1 MKLMKSLKKNRNEK
15 GNTTAKKIKV
25 VEIFRTVEGEGS
37 WVGLP
42 VSFIR
47 LEGCNL
53 RCPWCDTPYS
63 YDGKSFQE
71 LTLEEIFHKI
81 DAFGLKRVCITGGE
95 PFLTEE
101 LPELIGVFLKEGYK
115 VLIET
120 NGTLW
125 NERIKD
131 VFSENLFI
139 VCSPKPPS
147 YVINKDLIPFIS
159 ELKFVIDD
167 TIRFE
172 NIYREEIIQI
182 LNSKNIILQPES
194 NLTDRVEKALSIQDK
209 LLKKGIE
216 SRVIPQCHKVL
227 GLP

>member
-1 MKLMKSLKKNRNEK
+1 MVK
-15 GNTTAKKIKV
+15 TKKIKV
-25 VEIFRTVEGEGS
+25 VEIFKTVEGEGS

-63 YDGKSFQE
+63 YDGKSYKE
-71 LTLEEIFHKI
+71 YTIEEIFSSVEK
-81 DAFGLKRVCITGGE
+81 FGLKRLCITGGE

-101 LPELIGVFLKEGYK
+101 LPDILEIFLKNGYK
-115 VLIET
+115 VLVET

-131 VFSENLFI
+131 IFTENLFI

-147 YVINKDLIPFIS
+147 YYIHPELIPYIS
-159 ELKFVIDD
+159 ELKFVVDSFI
-167 TIRFE
+167 TFE
-172 NIYREEIIQI
+172 NIYRKEI
-182 LNSKNIILQPES
+182 LEKVRNKMIILQPES
-194 NLTDRVEKALSIQDK
+194 NLKDMVFKALDLQEK
-209 LLKKGIE
+209 LLKKEIE
-216 SRVIPQCHKVL
+216 SRIIPQCHKVL

>member
-1 MKLMKSLKKNRNEK
+1 MKKM
-15 GNTTAKKIKV
+15 KV

-37 WVGLP
+37 WVGYP

-63 YDGKSFQE
+63 YDGKTYKEMS
-71 LTLEEIFHKI
+71 LEEIFLEIEK
-81 DAFGLKRVCITGGE
+81 FGLKRLCITGGE

-101 LPELIGVFLKEGYK
+101 LPSLVEMFLKHGYK

-125 NERIKD
+125 NEKIKEI
-131 VFSENLFI
+131 FNENLFI
-139 VCSPKPPS
+139 VCSPKPPT
-147 YVINKDLIPFIS
+147 YLINENLVPFIS
-159 ELKFVIDD
+159 ELKYVIDD
-167 TIRFE
+167 FIKIQD
-172 NIYREEIIQI
+172 IYKPDI
-182 LNSKNIILQPES
+182 LERVKNKTIILQPES
-194 NLTDRVEKALSIQDK
+194 NLPERVEKALQIQDE

-216 SRVIPQCHKVL
+216 SKIIPQCHKVL

>member
-1 MKLMKSLKKNRNEK
+1 MKSLKKNRNEK

-71 LTLEEIFHKI
+71 LTLEEIFNKVN
-81 DAFGLKRVCITGGE
+81 AFGLKRVCITGGE

>member
-1 MKLMKSLKKNRNEK
+1 MVKDDI
-15 GNTTAKKIKV
+15 KIKV

-63 YDGKSFQE
+63 YDGKTFKEYSLKE
-71 LTLEEIFHKI
+71 LFEKI
-81 DAFGLKRVCITGGE
+81 EKFGLKRVCITGGE
-95 PFLTEE
+95 PFLTKE
-101 LPELIGVFLKEGYK
+101 LPELVKIFLEKNYK
-115 VLIET
+115 VLVET

-131 VFSENLFI
+131 IYNENLFI

-147 YVINKDLIPFIS
+147 YYIHPDLIKYIS
-159 ELKFVIDD
+159 ELKFVIDEY
-167 TIRFE
+167 IKLE
-172 NIYREEIIQI
+172 NIYRPEI
-182 LNSKNIILQPES
+182 LEKVKNKNVILQPES
-194 NLTDRVEKALSIQDK
+194 NLKERVKKALILQDE
-209 LLKKGIE
+209 LLKKDIE
-216 SRVIPQCHKVL
+216 SRIIPQCHKVL

>member
-25 VEIFRTVEGEGS
+25 VEIFRTVEGEGN

-71 LTLEEIFHKI
+71 LTLEEIFNKVN
-81 DAFGLKRVCITGGE
+81 AFGLKRVCITGGE

-172 NIYREEIIQI
+172 NIYREEIIPI

>member
-1 MKLMKSLKKNRNEK
+1 MKTVEK
-15 GNTTAKKIKV
+15 KKIKV

-63 YDGKSFQE
+63 YDGKTFYE
-71 LTLEEIFHKI
+71 YTLEEIYEKVNS
-81 DAFGLKRVCITGGE
+81 FGLKRLCITGGE
-95 PFLTEE
+95 PFLTKE
-101 LPELIGVFLKEGYK
+101 LPELVDIFLKNGYR

-125 NERIKD
+125 NEKIREIY
-131 VFSENLFI
+131 SENLLI

-147 YVINKDLIPFIS
+147 YYINENLIPYIS

-167 TIRFE
+167 YITFE
-172 NIYREEIIQI
+172 NIYRPEV
-182 LNSKNIILQPES
+182 LKKVKNKTVILQPES
-194 NLTDRVEKALSIQDK
+194 NKSEMVKKALNLQDR
-209 LLKKGIE
+209 LLKKDIE
-216 SRVIPQCHKVL
+216 SRIIPQCHKVL

>member
-1 MKLMKSLKKNRNEK
+1 ME
-15 GNTTAKKIKV
+15 KKIKV

-37 WVGLP
+37 WIGLP

-63 YDGKSFQE
+63 YDGKTYREYS
-71 LTLEEIFHKI
+71 LEELFLQVNK
-81 DAFGLKRVCITGGE
+81 FGLKRLCITGGE

-101 LPELIGVFLKEGYK
+101 LPDIINLFQKNGYK

-125 NERIKD
+125 NERLLSLDI
-131 VFSENLFI
+131 ENLFI

-147 YVINKDLIPFIS
+147 YYIHPDLYPHIS

-167 TIRFE
+167 FITF
-172 NIYREEIIQI
+172 NHIYNDMNMAL
-182 LNSKNIILQPES
+182 LNRVSVILQPES
-194 NLTDRVEKALSIQDK
+194 NLRERVKKALTLQDG

-216 SRVIPQCHKVL
+216 SRIIPQCHKVL

>member
-1 MKLMKSLKKNRNEK
+1 MVENGKK
-15 GNTTAKKIKV
+15 KKIKV
-25 VEIFRTVEGEGS
+25 VEIFKTVEGEGS

-63 YDGKSFQE
+63 YDGKSYKE
-71 LTLEEIFHKI
+71 YTIEEIFNSVEK
-81 DAFGLKRVCITGGE
+81 FGLKRLCITGGE

-101 LPELIGVFLKEGYK
+101 LPDILEIFLNNGYRIL
-115 VLIET
+115 VET

-131 VFSENLFI
+131 IFSENLFI
-139 VCSPKPPS
+139 VCSPKPIS
-147 YVINKDLIPFIS
+147 YYIHPELLPYIS
-159 ELKFVIDD
+159 ELKFVVDNFIK
-167 TIRFE
+167 FE
-172 NIYREEIIQI
+172 DIYREDVLEVVR
-182 LNSKNIILQPES
+182 KKTVILQPES
-194 NLTDRVEKALSIQDK
+194 NLKEMVFKALDLQEK
-209 LLKKGIE
+209 LLEKGIE
-216 SRVIPQCHKVL
+216 SRIIPQCHKVL